1 MKKTILTSTL
11 ALGLGVTGFA
21 TGHSA
26 DAAENNVDQ
35 ANLAQQAQ
43 NNPEQLNNSPVQDG
57 SYNYDFTQNG
67 TNYQFE
73 SDGENFSWSYNGYND
88 DSADSADAGSNDN
101 ATQQL
106 SSDEQPAQQ
115 AAPQTEQTQQPEQST
130 SSNEGTT
137 QSSSD
142 ESASSSSSDVNGHLQ
157 QIAQRESGGDTQAVN
172 PSSGAAGKYQFLQST
187 WDSVAPSEYQGQSPT
202 EAPEDV
208 QDQAAQ
214 KLYDEVG
221 PSQWVTA

>member
-35 ANLAQQAQ
+35 ANLAKQAQ
-43 NNPEQLNNSPVQDG
+43 NNPEQLNDSPVQDG
-57 SYNYDFTQNG
+57 SYNYDFAQNG

-73 SDGENFSWSYNGYND
+73 SDGENFNWSYNGYND
-88 DSADSADAGSNDN
+88 DSADESSNDSS
-101 ATQQL
+101 TQQQT
-106 SSDEQPAQQ
+106 SSDEQPTQQ
-115 AAPQTEQTQQPEQST
+115 PTQQPEQST
-130 SSNEGTT
+130 SSNEETT
-137 QSSSD
+137 QTSSD

-221 PSQWVTA
+221 ADQWVTA